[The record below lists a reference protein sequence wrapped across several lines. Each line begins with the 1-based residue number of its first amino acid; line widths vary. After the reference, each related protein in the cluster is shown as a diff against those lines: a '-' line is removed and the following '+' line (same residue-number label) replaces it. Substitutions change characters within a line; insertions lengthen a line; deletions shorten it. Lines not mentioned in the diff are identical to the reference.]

1 MEGRGACGG
10 AGGRG
15 FIDMR
20 REEGWKEGS
29 SSRSRVSVC
38 RFPGADRTGER
49 ERLVRREGKA
59 KFVRLWVVESV

>member
-1 MEGRGACGG
+1 MLDVDQVGVGVALLGWRGGG
-10 AGGRG
+10 VRGCRGRG

-49 ERLVRREGKA
+49 ERD
-59 KFVRLWVVESV
+59 W